1 MASGAQKK
9 SKRVGGNP
17 ANKAEKAAQKASGAE
32 TFRSQ
37 ALAEALERQDMAAVA
52 LALRNGNT
60 VVPLMKAGDRDRP
73 LESGEVWTYRDP
85 KTGEIALLLFSDARN
100 KPANLPPAVGLQGP
114 EWLKVFLGRFGE
126 QITTVFLDIAGP
138 HPMQASPADLLA
150 ALEL

>member
-9 SKRVGGNP
+9 TKRVGGHP
-17 ANKAEKAAQKASGAE
+17 ASKAAKAAKKGPGAE
-32 TFRSQ
+32 EFRSQ

-60 VVPLMKAGDRDRP
+60 IVPLMKAGDRDRP

-85 KTGEIALLLFSDARN
+85 NTGEIALLLFSDARN

-114 EWLKVFLGRFGE
+114 EWLKTFLRRYSE
-126 QITTVFLDIAGP
+126 QITTVFLDIA
-138 HPMQASPADLLA
+138 
-150 ALEL
+150 